1 MMMMMM
7 KGMAREGGALCQYA
21 LRSNT
26 TSSSFIAYSIHI
38 TPQKVF
44 LRGLT
49 PPSRIALE
57 IPVFRLKE
65 FTFETPRPL
74 YFPTTFRSVAMN
86 ST

>member
-1 MMMMMM
+1 MVMMMMM

-21 LRSNT
+21 LKRNT

-49 PPSRIALE
+49 PPSQIALE
-57 IPVFRLKE
+57 ISGLPLKVL
-65 FTFETPRPL
+65 TFETLDPCIYQRPSMVWL
-74 YFPTTFRSVAMN
+74 
-86 ST
+86 